1 MSVLASIIHDRF
13 HGGIAKRNDN
23 LCHNP
28 NVDMVYRIVYF
39 CFVLLL
45 YIGISQ
51 VSTQPRQGMLMYVLC
66 DPKEQIRQ
74 KSSSNVST
82 TGWGREGGIERV
94 EFYLPSYNRLDLF
107 LPRESILTRT
117 FFPFFQHFLASIE
130 IVSQIS
136 LPLTNVSLQNAFYL
150 KNKTYNPMSIHPAPT
165 KGDIRSPIRLS
176 FQKNPKTPVHIKC

>member
-82 TGWGREGGIERV
+82 TGWGREELRGSNFIFHPIIGSIYSCRERV
-94 EFYLPSYNRLDLF
+94 SLQEP
-107 LPRESILTRT
+107 
-117 FFPFFQHFLASIE
+117 FFPFSSI
-130 IVSQIS
+130 
-136 LPLTNVSLQNAFYL
+136 F
-150 KNKTYNPMSIHPAPT
+150 
-165 KGDIRSPIRLS
+165 
-176 FQKNPKTPVHIKC
+176 